1 MKILIL
7 GGTGA
12 MGKSLVRILA
22 QAGHNV
28 TVTSRSSHSLIL
40 SNINYVKGNARELT
54 FLKKILSHHW
64 DVIVDFMT
72 YSTSEFQGRYK
83 LLLTSTNQYIFLSSS
98 RVYAD
103 SPLLDEKSPRLL
115 ETTNDQEYLKTD
127 EYALAKARQETILE
141 KSTYSNWVIVRPYI
155 TYSEERLQLG
165 VFEKEDWLYR
175 ALHGRQIV
183 FSRDIGR
190 CYTTMT
196 LGLDVAKGIAS
207 VVGKKSAN
215 KEIFQITASKA
226 YLWQDILNLYISTL
240 SKHNNLC
247 IKVHWIDQMTTLSQ
261 VMQNQYQ
268 VNMDRLCN
276 RRFQSRKIQCFCDN
290 RLNFE
295 DLECALPYCLDS
307 FLLSPHFRKIDW
319 GTQAHM
325 DKLSQEFTP
334 MCEIPSLKDKIK
346 YMLFRYLP
354 VGIPLKLRA
363 IIQQLSQ

>member
-28 TVTSRSSHSLIL
+28 TVTSRSSHSLITPNV
-40 SNINYVKGNARELT
+40 SYVKGNAHELT
-54 FLKKILSHHW
+54 FLKKLLSYRW

-72 YSTSEFQGRYK
+72 YSSSEFQKRHK
-83 LLLTSTNQYIFLSSS
+83 LLLASTNQYIFLSSS
-98 RVYAD
+98 RVYAN

-115 ETTNDQEYLKTD
+115 ETTNDQKYLKTD
-127 EYALAKARQETILE
+127 EYALAKARQEIILE
-141 KSTYSNWVIVRPYI
+141 KSSFSKWVIIRPYI
-155 TYSEERLQLG
+155 PYSEERLQLG

-175 ALHGRQIV
+175 ALHGRKIV

-207 VVGKKSAN
+207 IVGKKSAN

-240 SKHNNLC
+240 SKHNNIC
-247 IKVHWIDQMTTLSQ
+247 IKVQWIDQMTTLSQ

-276 RRFQSRKIQCFCDN
+276 RRFQSNKIQYFSDN
-290 RLNFE
+290 KLNFE
-295 DLECALPYCLDS
+295 DLKFALPHCLDG

-325 DKLSQEFTP
+325 DKLSHEYTP
-334 MCEIPSLKDKIK
+334 MREIPALKDKIK
-346 YMLFRYLP
+346 YILFRYLP
-354 VGIPLKLRA
+354 VGIPLKFRD
-363 IIQQLSQ
+363 IIRQLSN